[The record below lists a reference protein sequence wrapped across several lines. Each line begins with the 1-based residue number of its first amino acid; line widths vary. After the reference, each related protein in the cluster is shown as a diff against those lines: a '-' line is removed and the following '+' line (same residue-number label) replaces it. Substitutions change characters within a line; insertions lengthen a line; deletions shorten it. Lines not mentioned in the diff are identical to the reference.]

1 MTPKTI
7 LVLILAAAVAIG
19 GIFYFVN
26 LGRVLDRS
34 GAIDS
39 LVTPILEKFGLVEE
53 DLVRESREV
62 GRKGL
67 KRYLHTFRE
76 YSAGGVDFKKFTQAL
91 EAGLKKTPYLLA
103 RRDYFLARGEEEAYY
118 VVRFKE
124 FDLFS
129 MRLKKKALARPAA
142 PAKKRFANPRVVIVL
157 DDFGN
162 NMNNVEALFSIGIP
176 VTLSILPNLK
186 YSSRIAREALDRGYE
201 VILHL
206 PLEPHRKDVV
216 EEQDSINSRLT
227 DSEVLGRLRRDI
239 ESIPGLVG
247 VSNHMGSKATEEE
260 HLMEVIFKELKARN
274 LFFLDSFVTKKSV
287 CEEVAEK
294 AVIKYARRSIFLDNR
309 LDDEYIRGQ
318 IDELKDVAFRT
329 GSCIGIGHDRKA
341 TVRVLAEALPELES
355 EGVRFV
361 KLSEVVR

>member
-124 FDLFS
+124 YDLFS

-142 PAKKRFANPRVVIVL
+142 TAKKRFANPRVVIVL

-206 PLEPHRKDVV
+206 PLASHACSHRSTL
-216 EEQDSINSRLT
+216 SIDTWPDNTYVARMPT
-227 DSEVLGRLRRDI
+227 ATDRAPGAPRPDSEGAAAVRL
-239 ESIPGLVG
+239 PKG
-247 VSNHMGSKATEEE
+247 
-260 HLMEVIFKELKARN
+260 
-274 LFFLDSFVTKKSV
+274 
-287 CEEVAEK
+287 
-294 AVIKYARRSIFLDNR
+294 
-309 LDDEYIRGQ
+309 
-318 IDELKDVAFRT
+318 
-329 GSCIGIGHDRKA
+329 
-341 TVRVLAEALPELES
+341 
-355 EGVRFV
+355 
-361 KLSEVVR
+361 VVRAAQRRPADQPQARVAVV